1 MNFEDQLENSYRVNK
16 RNRRSLHHSL
26 VGRRNMTNSISPKKG
41 RKDGRARGSEDN
53 TDDVEDTLWYDFMV
67 ILTFIIVVLRYV
79 FSIGF
84 IWMQELVRYLYA
96 TVFLL
101 CSAYTLAE
109 DGHVRVDIFYSKMK
123 DKHRAI
129 VNLLGSLVFLIPVC
143 LSILY
148 FSYNYVI
155 NSWAQLEGSLEER
168 GLHGVFLIVN
178 HIFLESSMQDHAEPL

>member
-1 MNFEDQLENSYRVNK
+1 MNMYSIETIKKININ
-16 RNRRSLHHSL
+16 
-26 VGRRNMTNSISPKKG
+26 VGKIASW
-41 RKDGRARGSEDN
+41 A
-53 TDDVEDTLWYDFMV
+53 LLFMV
-67 ILTFIIVVLRYV
+67 IFTCIIVVLRYV

-96 TVFLL
+96 SVFML
-101 CSAYTLAE
+101 CAAYTLAE
-109 DGHVRVDIFYSKMK
+109 DEHVRVDIFYSKMK

-168 GLHGVFLIVN
+168 GLHGVFLLKSLIWIFAIMLILQGIYIIFVN
-178 HIFLESSMQDHAEPL
+178 TKTIFNKR